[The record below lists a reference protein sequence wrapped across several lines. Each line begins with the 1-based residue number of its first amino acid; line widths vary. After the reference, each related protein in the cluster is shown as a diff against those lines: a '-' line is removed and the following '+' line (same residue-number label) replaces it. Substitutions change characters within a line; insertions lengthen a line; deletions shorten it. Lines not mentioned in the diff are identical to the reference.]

1 MSRADDKLWCVSDGN
16 LICKLLL
23 CTKPAMAGALA
34 KPSRT
39 RGLGGSGR
47 KCCDLGLK
55 VAEARLGKNRLT
67 AAEMF
72 APCGNVGLT

>member
-1 MSRADDKLWCVSDGN
+1 MLTLGAGTLRCDDKLWCVSDGN

-39 RGLGGSGR
+39 RGAVG
-47 KCCDLGLK
+47 
-55 VAEARLGKNRLT
+55 
-67 AAEMF
+67 
-72 APCGNVGLT
+72 GNVAI